1 MSNTQS
7 PESAFILRGEDLTH
21 RFPVS
26 RTFSDILSGT
36 RRAVTGVSG
45 VNIAVK
51 RGEVFAVVGESGSGK
66 STLGRILLGLVKP
79 TLGRVFHEGKN
90 IADFTASERM
100 TFRQKAQV
108 VYQDP
113 FSALNPSMRIGRQIR
128 EPLDVHR
135 IGTPSQRNAAVA
147 ALLEQVGLDPA
158 LARVRPEEL
167 SGGMR
172 QRVGIAMALA
182 SSPDII
188 VADEPTS
195 ALDVSVQAQILNVL
209 AKLQQQRKLAMVFIT
224 HDLGVVSHFADRVAV
239 MYLGRI
245 IEQDDVRK
253 LFAEPKHPYSRMLLS
268 AVPSHRPGAR
278 PVPEAP
284 RGEPAS
290 PLSPPTGCAFHPRCP
305 HAMERC
311 RVEAPM
317 LRDQS
322 DGAKV
327 ACFLFDDGAGQ

>member
-1 MSNTQS
+1 MSSMQS
-7 PESAFILRGEDLTH
+7 PESDFILHGEDLTH
-21 RFPVS
+21 RYAMNRSFG
-26 RTFSDILSGT
+26 DILSGT
-36 RRAVTGVSG
+36 RRTVTGISG

-66 STLGRILLGLVKP
+66 STLGRILLGLIKP
-79 TLGRVFHEGKN
+79 TLGRVFYDGKN
-90 IADFTASERM
+90 IAEFTSGQRM
-100 TFRQKAQV
+100 NFRRKAQV

-113 FSALNPSMRIGRQIR
+113 FSALDPSMRIGRQIR

-135 IGTPSQRNAAVA
+135 IGTPAQRNASVA

-158 LARVRPEEL
+158 LASVRPEEL

-195 ALDVSVQAQILNVL
+195 ALDVSVQAQILNVM
-209 AKLQQQRKLAMVFIT
+209 AMLQQQRNLAMVFIS

-245 IEQDDVRK
+245 VEQAAVRQ
-253 LFAEPKHPYSRMLLS
+253 LFAEPKHPYTRLLLS
-268 AVPSHRPGAR
+268 AVPSHRRTAEPL
-278 PVPEAP
+278 PEAP

-290 PLSPPTGCAFHPRCP
+290 PLSPPTGSHFIRAALSPWIAAESKRRKC
-305 HAMERC
+305 
-311 RVEAPM
+311 
-317 LRDQS
+317 
-322 DGAKV
+322 
-327 ACFLFDDGAGQ
+327 